1 MESRSRTS
9 RALKL
14 GLVVAGTLLLAGC
27 GYWPRAGNNGLLY
40 TNVTTPVAVLQSE
53 AIAVRQG
60 EACSIGLFGLFASGN
75 SSIEAAK
82 SSVGINNITTVE
94 ERYRHYLLGAYSQ
107 YCVIVS
113 GT

>member
-9 RALKL
+9 RVLATSA
-14 GLVVAGTLLLAGC
+14 VIAGAMLLTGC
-27 GYWPRAGNNGLLY
+27 GYWPRSGNNGVLY

-53 AIAVRQG
+53 ATSVRQG
-60 EACSIGLFGLFASGN
+60 EACAIGLFGLFASGN
-75 SSIEAAK
+75 SSIDAAK
-82 SSVGINNITTVE
+82 NSVGITNITTVE
-94 ERYRHYLLGAYSQ
+94 ERFRQYLLGAYSQ